1 LSWPESRHL
10 AAAVT
15 DGLVSG
21 CVTEFGRVT
30 LVVTGDCMAPSLRAG
45 DRVQLE
51 RRAPTIG
58 DVVLARHARGLS
70 LHRLV
75 WRPPFF
81 APRAWRTKA
90 DRALL
95 FDERLDP
102 TAILATVV
110 AVEGRTPPRSRWR
123 ALRSL
128 TLGIVTRVRRLFSR

>member
-1 LSWPESRHL
+1 MSWPESRHL
-10 AAAVT
+10 TAAVT
-15 DGLVSG
+15 DGLVSA
-21 CVTEFGRVT
+21 CVAEFGRVT

-51 RRAPTIG
+51 RRPPKVG

-75 WRPPFF
+75 WGPPFSTTG
-81 APRAWRTKA
+81 WRTKA
-90 DRALL
+90 DRARL

-102 TAILATVV
+102 PAVLATVV
-110 AVEGRTPPRSRWR
+110 AVEGRTPPRSEWR

-128 TLGIVTRVRRLFSR
+128 AFGIATRIRRFFSR